1 MDLKNINIDL
11 KNINIESIKSKILA
25 IDKKILIKYGIGFG
39 SVVFF
44 LIIYYAILNP
54 IVNKKK
60 IQIDDMLKKQEETKV
75 FNQEIKSAK
84 AKIKK
89 LTPAYENYSTLFH
102 TKAEVEG
109 LYETLSVYAGQN
121 NLVISKIQKGKL
133 KPVGKAAAI
142 AATQKKK
149 KKKKKKSK
157 KKKVNLTN
165 KKNIAYY
172 KIPVNFQIKGNF
184 LGYIKFKREVAM
196 SQKMLNFDKE
206 SIKVIK
212 GDTTSTVVVSGT
224 LTIVGLPDEFF

>member
-1 MDLKNINIDL
+1 MDLKNINLDL

-39 SVVFF
+39 SIVFF

-89 LTPAYENYSTLFH
+89 LTPEYESYSTLFH
-102 TKAEVEG
+102 SKAEVEG

>member
-1 MDLKNINIDL
+1 MDLKNINLDL

-44 LIIYYAILNP
+44 LIIYYAVLNP

-60 IQIDDMLKKQEETKV
+60 LQIDDMLKKQEETRV

-102 TKAEVEG
+102 SKAEVEG

-142 AATQKKK
+142 ASTQKKK
-149 KKKKKKSK
+149 KKKKSQK
-157 KKKVNLTN
+157 KKANLTN

>member
-11 KNINIESIKSKILA
+11 KNINIEDIKSKILA

-44 LIIYYAILNP
+44 LIIYYAVLNP

-60 IQIDDMLKKQEETKV
+60 LQIDDMLKKQEETRV